1 MSSNTH
7 KLSLPAAIFIA
18 INIILGTGTFINTV
32 VLAQKIGSLGPLL
45 YLFAG
50 LLMFPLVL
58 CIARLSAMHTEGNF
72 LTFGALLNPYWGFI
86 NIWIYAIA
94 KLGSASLSIH
104 VFNTFL
110 QHIFPSLTALPTL
123 YLDLFIVMLFVI
135 LNTFNVR
142 TGSRIQYGFVFMKM
156 VPLLTA
162 IVLGLYAFDKINIGT
177 PHQIWSGFP
186 LSIPIALFCCL
197 GFEAICSLASVIE
210 NSQKNTP
217 RAIMISF
224 AAVVTIAATYQFLF
238 YAALGST
245 LAAQTNYTG
254 AFPALL
260 MHVFPGISTWFS
272 SFISVAI
279 ATSALGGAYGIMY
292 TNLWNYYSL
301 AQQFNNRFSLPF
313 TFLNKHKI
321 PVLCVIAEGAIA
333 TVYLTSSGGAQI
345 PLQYTSVLGCI
356 ITYTICVLG
365 YFNVTRSLLGI
376 LGFMTCL
383 LLLAT
388 SFYGFI
394 QTSMVPLIIFAIISI
409 IGSLLYY
416 LKEKKII

>member
-1 MSSNTH
+1 MSQAH
-7 KLSLPAAIFIA
+7 KLSLPAAIFVA

-32 VLAQKIGSLGPLL
+32 LLAQKIGSLGPLI

-72 LTFGALLNPYWGFI
+72 LTFGALLSPYWGFI
-86 NIWIYAIA
+86 NIWIYAIG

-104 VFNTFL
+104 VFNTFF
-110 QHIFPSLTALPTL
+110 QHIFPSLATIPIL
-123 YLDLFIVMLFVI
+123 YLDLFVVILFVV

-156 VPLLTA
+156 VPLSSA
-162 IVLGLYAFDKINIGT
+162 IILGLYSFNKINIGT

-186 LSIPIALFCCL
+186 LAIPIALFCCL
-197 GFEAICSLASVIE
+197 GFEAICSLAGVIE
-210 NSQKNTP
+210 NSKKNTP
-217 RAIMISF
+217 LAIMISF
-224 AAVVTIAATYQFLF
+224 CTVITIAALYQFLF
-238 YAALGST
+238 YASLGTT

-260 MHVFPGISTWFS
+260 AHAVPWLNKPFS
-272 SFISVAI
+272 AFISIAI

-292 TNLWNYYSL
+292 TNLWNFYSI
-301 AQQFNNRFSLPF
+301 AQQFNNRLATRFS
-313 TFLNKHKI
+313 FLNKHQI
-321 PVLCVIAEGAIA
+321 PIFCVLAEGLLAII
-333 TVYLTSSGGAQI
+333 YLTSTGGAQI
-345 PLQYTSVLGCI
+345 PLQYTSVLACV

-365 YFNVTRSLLGI
+365 YFNITKSLLGI
-376 LGFMTCL
+376 FAFMTCL
-383 LLLAT
+383 LLLST

-394 QTSMVPLIIFAIISI
+394 QTSIIPLFIFASI
-409 IGSLLYY
+409 ALIGSLLYL